1 MGMIISAIRLLMEGE
16 IINTT
21 SFEMVFITLGRMEE
35 LKFNVLECRKFVAPC
50 SHFSQKRM
58 VMNYELDFYIQGN
71 RTMIIDDRVTKIREG
86 SVCFRRPGQI
96 ASSIGDYHCYILT
109 LDFSQ
114 KTPLEHYLR
123 NTAAIQE
130 PVYTHPLIDALPD
143 VFVPVHQSEIHS
155 LYRSLAGQSNCN
167 STASHL
173 QVKELLFLLNSD
185 LCHKQF
191 SELEPQQSPADMIAK
206 YIHMHFQEEISLEDL
221 SKLVHL
227 NPSYL
232 IREFKKQYGMTPIA
246 YVIQQ
251 RLHYACVLL
260 SDTDLPIR
268 EISSS
273 CGYFTTSFFI
283 RQFQKHMHTT
293 PAQYRKQ
300 YNHAD

>member
-1 MGMIISAIRLLMEGE
+1 MEGE
-16 IINTT
+16 RIKTT
-21 SFEMVFITLGRMEE
+21 PVEMVFIILGRMEE
-35 LKFNVLECRKFVAPC
+35 LKCNVLECRKFIAPC
-50 SHFSQKRM
+50 SCFTQKRM
-58 VMNYELDFYIQGN
+58 VKDYELDFYIQGN
-71 RTMIIDDRVTKIREG
+71 RTIIIDDRVTQIKDG

-114 KTPLEHYLR
+114 KTPLEQYLR
-123 NTAAIQE
+123 NAATIQE
-130 PVYTHPLIDALPD
+130 PAYTHPLIDALPD
-143 VFVPVHQSEIHS
+143 VFVPVHQSEVHS
-155 LYRSLAGQSNCN
+155 LYRSLAGQFNRN
-167 STASHL
+167 STASQL
-173 QVKELLFLLNSD
+173 LVKELLFLLNSD

-191 SELEPQQSPADMIAK
+191 SELKQQQSPADTIAQ
-206 YIHMHFQEEISLEDL
+206 YIHMHFQEEISLESL
-221 SKLVHL
+221 SQMVHL

-260 SDTDLPIR
+260 SDTDLPVR

-293 PAQYRKQ
+293 PAQYRKR